1 MYNPQL
7 DVDVGVLPEMLQTQ
21 FIRSG
26 EKSQAAS
33 TVAPSITYKI
43 DDVRNDHSTKGW
55 RLSAADTSINQS
67 IHFAIEI
74 DLIDDGDNIDDIMN
88 QRIIYSHW
96 SAVPRST
103 FISSIGPLHAS
114 HWNRCAII
122 ECLSLSLCATNT
134 IDPRPTTTAW

>member
-1 MYNPQL
+1 MRVQMYNPQL

-74 DLIDDGDNIDDIMN
+74 DLIDDGDDLRYHESKDHILSLECSTKIDFY
-88 QRIIYSHW
+88 QFHWTFTCFPLESVRHPRIS
-96 SAVPRST
+96 
-103 FISSIGPLHAS
+103 
-114 HWNRCAII
+114 
-122 ECLSLSLCATNT
+122 LSLSLCNQHH
-134 IDPRPTTTAW
+134 

>member
-67 IHFAIEI
+67 IN
-74 DLIDDGDNIDDIMN
+74 L
-88 QRIIYSHW
+88 
-96 SAVPRST
+96 ST
-103 FISSIGPLHAS
+103 SLSTSLSKSISSMT
-114 HWNRCAII
+114 
-122 ECLSLSLCATNT
+122 ATIST
-134 IDPRPTTTAW
+134 IS